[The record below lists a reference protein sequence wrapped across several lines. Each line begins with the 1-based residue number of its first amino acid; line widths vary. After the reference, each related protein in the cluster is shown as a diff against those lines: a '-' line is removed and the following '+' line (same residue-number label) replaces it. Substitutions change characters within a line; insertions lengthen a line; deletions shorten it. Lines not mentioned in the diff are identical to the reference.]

1 MTLAGTMNKTVLLFL
16 FIASAMVIW
25 WMAFNGA
32 NPLVPAIGGAIAG
45 LVLVVIAAFK
55 PQYSLFSSRIRYEA
69 CLLEESL
76 PFFEA
81 KYPGIVTQ
89 AVGATFVTFAVCL
102 GYINIKL

>member
-1 MTLAGTMNKTVLLFL
+1 
-16 FIASAMVIW
+16 MVIW

-55 PQYSLFSSRIRYEA
+55 PQYSPYLAPGYAFLKVYWRNL
-69 CLLEESL
+69 CH
-76 PFFEA
+76 FEA

-89 AVGATFVTFAVCL
+89 PVVQHS
-102 GYINIKL
+102 

>member
-1 MTLAGTMNKTVLLFL
+1 
-16 FIASAMVIW
+16 MVIW
-25 WMAFNGA
+25 WINGA

-55 PQYSLFSSRIRYEA
+55 PHPLFSSGYALFEG

-81 KYPGIVTQ
+81 KYPG
-89 AVGATFVTFAVCL
+89 L
-102 GYINIKL
+102 

>member
-1 MTLAGTMNKTVLLFL
+1 
-16 FIASAMVIW
+16 MVW
-25 WMAFNGA
+25 WMAFNA

-55 PQYSLFSSRIRYEA
+55 PQYSLAPGYALFEGLFIGGI
-69 CLLEESL
+69 CH
-76 PFFEA
+76 FEA

-89 AVGATFVTFAVCL
+89 AVGATFVTFAVCR

>member
-16 FIASAMVIW
+16 LLIASAMVI

-55 PQYSLFSSRIRYEA
+55 PQYSPYLARIRV
-69 CLLEESL
+69 
-76 PFFEA
+76 
-81 KYPGIVTQ
+81 I
-89 AVGATFVTFAVCL
+89 
-102 GYINIKL
+102 